1 MQEILNNFG
10 VNPVLLVAQ
19 IVNFLIILWVL
30 KKFAYKPIFDILDA
44 RRRKIAEGVKNAE
57 EANKALEKA
66 LGEEQRILKNA
77 QSEAQVILSDAQKQA
92 AEMLS
97 EEESHAKVRVEKILK
112 DARLEI
118 DRQTQETEK
127 KLSAYAGR
135 LAVDLL
141 EKSLTGMVDEK
152 TQKEIIEK
160 TAKKIKA

>member
-66 LGEEQRILKNA
+66 LGEEQRILKDA

-127 KLSAYAGR
+127 KLSVYAGR
-135 LAVDLL
+135 LAVDIL

-152 TQKEIIEK
+152 TQNEIIEK